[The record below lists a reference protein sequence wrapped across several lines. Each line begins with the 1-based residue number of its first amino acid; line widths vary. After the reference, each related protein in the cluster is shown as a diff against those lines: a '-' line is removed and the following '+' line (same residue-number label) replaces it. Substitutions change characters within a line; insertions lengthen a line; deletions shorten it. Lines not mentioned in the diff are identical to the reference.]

1 VISSVIYWGIV
12 AVVAIVVASWV
23 KSVFD
28 NRFKG

>member
-1 VISSVIYWGIV
+1 MISSILYWGIV
-12 AVVAIVVASWV
+12 VVVAIVVASWV